1 RGSEAPDLLL
11 AAAKTLGPLDAA
23 LSRETYLNA
32 LEASFHAGRLA
43 GGRGLLEVAEAARNA
58 PPPPTPP
65 RPLDLLLDGLV
76 TRFTQGYEASVPQLK
91 RALASLRD
99 DDSATDHDNG
109 CWLWLAC
116 HVGAMLW
123 DDESIY

>member
-32 LEASFHAGRLA
+32 LEASFHAGRLDL
-43 GGRGLLEVAEAARNA
+43 GRGLHKAAEAARNA

-76 TRFTQGYEASVPQLK
+76 TRFTQGYEASAPSLQ
-91 RALASLRD
+91 RALEALCNENS
-99 DDSATDHDNG
+99 DSGDDNG
-109 CWLWLAC
+109 RWL
-116 HVGAMLW
+116 
-123 DDESIY
+123 